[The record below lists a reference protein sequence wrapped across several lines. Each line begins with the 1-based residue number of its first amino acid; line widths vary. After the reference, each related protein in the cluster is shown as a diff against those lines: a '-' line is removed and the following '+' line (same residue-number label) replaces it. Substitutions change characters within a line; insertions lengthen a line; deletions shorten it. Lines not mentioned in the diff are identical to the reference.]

1 MGGNRGIRKI
11 QGGLRQLLAA
21 VAQLFMYLL
30 KSAQPYAVIGLEG
43 LTKGWNRWSSAHL
56 RIDSTKYKNFRG
68 PWPDSNAAQKGRTA
82 AAACIKSHGRL

>member
-30 KSAQPYAVIGLEG
+30 KSAQPYAVIGLEQ
-43 LTKGWNRWSSAHL
+43 LTK
-56 RIDSTKYKNFRG
+56 
-68 PWPDSNAAQKGRTA
+68 QKGGQKGVITHE
-82 AAACIKSHGRL
+82 IQP